1 MSIVHSGGYAVREL
15 LLAVVPGLVMA
26 AVSCAEDPVIHPAE
40 PWAATGIGVGP
51 CAACCPVR
59 PDQFGF
65 YATHW
70 RPWPGLVPIAPARST
85 APPVPAT
92 PPRSV
97 VPDRDREG
105 DAAPQ
110 PHPAFDEG
118 AGQE

>member
-1 MSIVHSGGYAVREL
+1 MPIVLRGGVVREL

-26 AVSCAEDPVIHPAE
+26 AVSCADDLVIHPAE
-40 PWAATGIGVGP
+40 SWAASRLGVGH
-51 CAACCPVR
+51 CAPCCPVR

-70 RPWPGLVPIAPARST
+70 RPWPGFVPIAPARST
-85 APPVPAT
+85 GPLIPAT